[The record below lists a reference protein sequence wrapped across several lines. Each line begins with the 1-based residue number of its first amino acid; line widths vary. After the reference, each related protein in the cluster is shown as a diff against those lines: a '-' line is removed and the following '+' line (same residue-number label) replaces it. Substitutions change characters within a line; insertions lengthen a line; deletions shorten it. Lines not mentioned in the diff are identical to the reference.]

1 LTTETLADHRA
12 KPRVPV
18 QCRASARIA
27 VGIEILDASPNGVR
41 VRMSI
46 PLPAGTVLKLRLP
59 SGGERHARVAW
70 AKDGLFG
77 CEFMA
82 PLDPAELDALMTAGP
97 EGAIAR
103 FG

>member
-1 LTTETLADHRA
+1 MIAETLAENRA
-12 KPRVPV
+12 KPRIPV
-18 QCRASARIA
+18 RCRASARIA

-46 PLPAGTVLKLRLP
+46 PLPQGTVLKLRLP

-70 AKDGLFG
+70 AADGLFG

-82 PLDPAELDALMTAGP
+82 PLEPMELDSLLAAAP
-97 EGAIAR
+97 EGALAR